1 MIFVELINLFVKHS
15 NTFAHCSVI
24 SFFFVQ
30 VQDRLKQKIYV
41 SRLLEELFFN
51 LDFLL
56 AFSK

>member
-15 NTFAHCSVI
+15 NTSAHCSVI